1 MRTRTKPSSPPRS
14 LNSPPPEQRHWLADW
29 TVQGLILLFG
39 TTTLLQAYVVPT
51 GSMTGTLLSGDYMIV
66 DKLAYAPPGAITG
79 KLLPY
84 HDVKRGDIIAF
95 RYPLN
100 LKENYVKRVIGVPGD
115 RIRFE
120 NKQLILN
127 GLPTAEPYKRTDN
140 TLSSLYMNNFPRDP
154 DIMIEQRGLRML
166 AEHVKNGELI
176 VPERHYFAMGDN
188 RDNSSDSRVWGLVP
202 RENIV
207 GKPVL
212 IFWSYDAPSERFIA
226 GGLLNPEHAL
236 DVMQHIVTRS
246 RWNRSFKLVRPYPLG
261 RAAS

>member
-14 LNSPPPEQRHWLADW
+14 LNPPPQEQRHWIADW

-84 HDVKRGDIIAF
+84 QDVKRGGIIAF

-120 NKQLILN
+120 NKQL
-127 GLPTAEPYKRTDN
+127 
-140 TLSSLYMNNFPRDP
+140 
-154 DIMIEQRGLRML
+154 
-166 AEHVKNGELI
+166 
-176 VPERHYFAMGDN
+176 
-188 RDNSSDSRVWGLVP
+188 
-202 RENIV
+202 
-207 GKPVL
+207 
-212 IFWSYDAPSERFIA
+212 
-226 GGLLNPEHAL
+226 
-236 DVMQHIVTRS
+236 
-246 RWNRSFKLVRPYPLG
+246 
-261 RAAS
+261 